1 MPSPLYRLLK
11 AAYRTVHRGVREGA
25 AKLGWNVYPTRDFY
39 SPLPVFSE
47 VRSTRHLWDRPSE
60 MVGVAYDLDTME
72 ELVRGLASRWAGE
85 YGTLPSYEEI
95 KTKGFGPGFTVIDG
109 MLLYFMVRDLKPK
122 RYIEVG
128 SGFSTYYS
136 WLATEKNRHDGAA
149 CEFGVV
155 DPFPRAKMREL
166 AGVEVRAQIVQE
178 VPLEYF
184 AQLQAGDVLFIDTTH
199 VLKVG
204 GDVAYLFLEILPRV
218 APGVV
223 IHVHDIHFPYN
234 TPYPA
239 EQYIFRTKWPSYWT
253 EAMLLQAFLAYNDRF
268 EILLS
273 APMLRFHREEV
284 LASTLPGYRAVEVAD
299 YDTHFGSIWLRRN
312 SPDAP
317 D

>member
-72 ELVRGLASRWAGE
+72 ELVRGLASRWAGA

-166 AGVEVRAQIVQE
+166 AGVAVRAQIVQIIADSWRKEGAVAALCDMIIPSGARDGRAE
-178 VPLEYF
+178 VRLIALTALNQAALLE
-184 AQLQAGDVLFIDTTH
+184 
-199 VLKVG
+199 
-204 GDVAYLFLEILPRV
+204 
-218 APGVV
+218 
-223 IHVHDIHFPYN
+223 
-234 TPYPA
+234 
-239 EQYIFRTKWPSYWT
+239 
-253 EAMLLQAFLAYNDRF
+253 NDR
-268 EILLS
+268 S
-273 APMLRFHREEV
+273 AQQ
-284 LASTLPGYRAVEVAD
+284 TI
-299 YDTHFGSIWLRRN
+299 IWAAMTAFR
-312 SPDAP
+312 
-317 D
+317 